1 MYNLVT
7 FSMPAFALLKAD
19 KYELFALFL
28 TLYIITITLNISLI
42 TVISKNKSLHQPMNI
57 FSCLLA
63 ANEIYG
69 TTALLPALLSNVLSR
84 SKDISLALCQ
94 TQLYAIHTYA
104 ITEFTVLAA
113 MSYDRYMAIC
123 FPLTYHTFMSKRV
136 FRMILLTWLYPL
148 VAFFLVFA
156 LTIRLK
162 ICKNTIDKVYCLN
175 YLLVQLS
182 CTNTALENTVG
193 LLSVAL
199 YTGPQLIMVI
209 YSYVHILRICLK
221 TFCKSKLKALRT
233 CIPHLLSLS
242 NYSVGCFFEIA
253 QGRINNTLS
262 YQTKLFLAL
271 YFLIFPPILNPVIY
285 GLSIQVIRVSMLVH
299 LTLNKYKYVHLSYYP

>member
-1 MYNLVT
+1 MFNFSEVT
-7 FSMPAFALLKAD
+7 SIYLAGYYGMEKTKEWYFVLFFIIYLIIIVENVLL
-19 KYELFALFL
+19 
-28 TLYIITITLNISLI
+28 IG
-42 TVISKNKSLHQPMNI
+42 TVCVDKSLHEPMYILMCN
-57 FSCLLA
+57 LA
-63 ANEIYG
+63 VNGLYG
-69 TTALLPALLSNVLSR
+69 ATALLPALLSNVLSR

-285 GLSIQVIRVSMLVH
+285 GLSIQVIRVRFINIFSRKLQR
-299 LTLNKYKYVHLSYYP
+299 K

>member
-1 MYNLVT
+1 MFNLSEVT
-7 FSMPAFALLKAD
+7 SIYLVGYYGMEKS
-19 KYELFALFL
+19 KEWYFALFFITYL
-28 TLYIITITLNISLI
+28 VIIMENVMLI
-42 TVISKNKSLHQPMNI
+42 GIVCADKSLHEPMYILMCN
-57 FSCLLA
+57 LA
-63 ANEIYG
+63 VNGLYG
-69 TTALLPALLSNVLSR
+69 ATALLPALLSNVLSHSR
-84 SKDISLALCQ
+84 EISLALCQ

-104 ITEFTVLAA
+104 ITEFTILAA

-123 FPLTYHTFMSKRV
+123 FPLTYHTIMSKRV
-136 FRMILLTWLYPL
+136 FKLIILTWVYPL

-162 ICKNTIDKVYCLN
+162 FCKKTIDKVYCLN

-182 CTNTALENTVG
+182 CTNTAAENIVG

-209 YSYVHILRICLK
+209 YSYVHILRICIK
-221 TFCKSKLKALRT
+221 TFSKSKLKALRT

-253 QGRINNTLS
+253 QGRLNNASLS

-285 GLSIQVIRVSMLVH
+285 GLSIQVIRVKLIHIFSRKLQR
-299 LTLNKYKYVHLSYYP
+299 